1 MPERKAEIK
10 YYNITCQKE
19 SQKLIS
25 IYTLVSHSVK
35 SKPSCGHGEGK
46 KKLKQWPSSASAF
59 CQVILLVRSGGCC
72 T

>member
-35 SKPSCGHGEGK
+35 SKPSCGHGERK
-46 KKLKQWPSSASAF
+46 KVETVAISVTV
-59 CQVILLVRSGGCC
+59 C
-72 T
+72 

>member
-25 IYTLVSHSVK
+25 IYTLVVPGWEEKEVQIVAISVTI
-35 SKPSCGHGEGK
+35 S
-46 KKLKQWPSSASAF
+46 
-59 CQVILLVRSGGCC
+59 
-72 T
+72 